1 MIRKAR
7 KTPETAAAPKP
18 KRRREPRLRKG
29 DPLDVNLTV
38 RFNFGAGDGDHVDVI
53 SDRRIPMVGSVLANR
68 DRILRGFL
76 GLLMRTAFTQ
86 PRVARELFP
95 MTRLLSRKSDDE
107 QDR

>member
-7 KTPETAAAPKP
+7 KATGDTAAPPA
-18 KRRREPRLRKG
+18 RSRRERRLRKHE
-29 DPLDVNLTV
+29 PLDVNLTV
-38 RFNFGAGDGDHVDVI
+38 RLNFGAGDSDHVDVI
-53 SDRRIPMVGSVLANR
+53 HDRRIPMVGSVLANR

-107 QDR
+107 S